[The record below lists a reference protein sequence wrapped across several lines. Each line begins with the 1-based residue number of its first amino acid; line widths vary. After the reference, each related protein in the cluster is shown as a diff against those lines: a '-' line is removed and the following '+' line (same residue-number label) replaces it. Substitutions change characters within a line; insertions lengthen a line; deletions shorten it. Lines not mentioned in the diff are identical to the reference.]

1 METGK
6 RMRKA
11 RNLRYSMRK
20 KGYYFKRGE
29 CVAVM
34 PEDYRQRS
42 RLQERRLAALEYTI
56 QYNMFNFKKEQS

>member
-1 METGK
+1 
-6 RMRKA
+6 
-11 RNLRYSMRK
+11 MRK

-42 RLQERRLAALEYTI
+42 RLQERRLAALGYTI